1 MIEEKVVEKTGEIV
15 LGAAINK
22 LNAYKNKKEW
32 SKLFIDAGEIFLK
45 QVEGGENIVEDMSA
59 LLSKENMK
67 ELAKKTDE
75 GSRYLL
81 KDALHRE
88 MRSLML
94 RYEIAAQEAELY
106 ISHFMTVIMHELEK
120 EAPTV
125 YQKAYLGEWREQEEK
140 QLAEIKKS
148 INCEKFKVE
157 KLKCILWINK
167 KLNWQSKQQILVLIC
182 LFLRLMMKFLKK
194 LLKNV
199 LVMNAF
205 TFQVNVKKRQFIV
218 Y

>member
-1 MIEEKVVEKTGEIV
+1 M
-15 LGAAINK
+15 
-22 LNAYKNKKEW
+22 W
-32 SKLFIDAGEIFLK
+32 
-45 QVEGGENIVEDMSA
+45 A
-59 LLSKENMK
+59 LLSRENMK

-106 ISHFMTVIMHELEK
+106 SSHFMTVIMHELEK

-148 INCEKFKVE
+148 INLVNTQLREIQSRKVE
-157 KLKCILWINK
+157 VYSLDQQEIELAKQTANTSLNLSFFEMDEVFKEAFEERIGDECIYVSGQCKEETIYCVLNELRRWNTGKVIFVARK
-167 KLNWQSKQQILVLIC
+167 KIGKISD
-182 LFLRLMMKFLKK
+182 RRMKRIQ
-194 LLKNV
+194 N
-199 LVMNAF
+199 
-205 TFQVNVKKRQFIV
+205 
-218 Y
+218 